1 MSRVV
6 GGGKN
11 PGAARKEGRK
21 ERREDAA
28 LIPYL
33 IERQLDSSRAHLREE
48 VGKGD
53 LDRPTRES
61 MDEEAR
67 RTKEMARGPCI
78 TVDSEEEDW
87 RIEFERD
94 LMWGLMQEA
103 TRPGEEI
110 IGNGE
115 EAYGEAP
122 RRMKPLEPMP

>member
-53 LDRPTRES
+53 LDRPTRKS

-78 TVDSEEEDW
+78 TVDSEEQDW

-94 LMWGLMQEA
+94 LM
-103 TRPGEEI
+103 
-110 IGNGE
+110 
-115 EAYGEAP
+115 
-122 RRMKPLEPMP
+122 